1 MLRPPGS
8 RLTHSAGMGDEWPRV
23 EAARHGGADVSRA
36 GTAIM
41 EASERIP
48 WVRPIFD
55 PDTWTMSPGHL
66 DRLLAA
72 DPSIR
77 LVVPVNVFGV
87 HPDLEALRRAVER
100 RGAAL
105 VLDNAHG
112 FGTEDGGAR
121 WPRHAPVQAYSFHA
135 TK

>member
-55 PDTWTMSPGHL
+55 PDGP
-66 DRLLAA
+66 LLADIHA
-72 DPSIR
+72 
-77 LVVPVNVFGV
+77 
-87 HPDLEALRRAVER
+87 ALSSGRVTNDGPHLRDFER
-100 RGAAL
+100 RLAGYL
-105 VLDNAHG
+105 
-112 FGTEDGGAR
+112 GTEDCVAVSSGSA
-121 WPRHAPVQAYSFHA
+121 ALFI
-135 TK
+135 